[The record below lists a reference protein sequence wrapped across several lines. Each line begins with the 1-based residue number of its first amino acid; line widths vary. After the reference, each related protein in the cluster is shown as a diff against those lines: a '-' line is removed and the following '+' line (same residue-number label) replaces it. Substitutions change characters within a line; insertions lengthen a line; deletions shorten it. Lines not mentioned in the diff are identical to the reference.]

1 MEKRRW
7 KSKIKTACKKAG
19 TYQPFFDQ
27 VIDTLA
33 QLLEMRDNALE
44 KFDQSGGN
52 TIVKHTNKGGATN
65 IVKNPAL
72 QVVMDCNTQALAYW
86 RDLGL
91 TPAGL
96 KRINDEALKAKPA
109 AAEKTALQLIMEKH
123 GA

>member
-1 MEKRRW
+1 
-7 KSKIKTACKKAG
+7 
-19 TYQPFFDQ
+19 
-27 VIDTLA
+27 
-33 QLLEMRDNALE
+33 MRDNALE

>member
-1 MEKRRW
+1 MTKQRW
-7 KSKIKTACKKAG
+7 KTRIKKATKAAG
-19 TYQPFFDQ
+19 TYQPFFDS

-33 QLLEMRDNALE
+33 GILQMRDDAAE
-44 KFDQSGGN
+44 QYQEAGG
-52 TIVKHTNKGGATN
+52 TPTVEHTNKSGATN

-96 KRINDEALKAKPA
+96 KRINDEALKSKPETA
-109 AAEKTALQLIMEKH
+109 GKTALQMIMEKH
-123 GA
+123 AV